1 MITREKRLEQ
11 LKYVVDSSEH
21 VKINYDKISEYIKL
35 LDLSHSSYW
44 FHKDWLDL
52 SEEEYIRM
60 MFLIESMNFCF
71 WKEPY
76 FEKEFFGKQYKK
88 STAMFFSMIDKIRK
102 DANFLEMG
110 HLLQVTKEELLD
122 IFGGNKNLPFL
133 EERYQNFMETV
144 TILNQKKKLFYQEL
158 YSITSD
164 EELLDYIVS
173 NFPSFND
180 VSQYKG
186 ETIYFYKRATLL
198 VRDLFEVSS
207 KIHSNI
213 GMIDRLLGCADY
225 GIPRTFRHFGILE
238 YSDVL
243 SEMVDSRELIPHD
256 SNYEIEI
263 RANMLYALEFI
274 REFLQK
280 SGRKINSIELDNI
293 IWSTGRNI
301 EEEHHL
307 TKTIFY

>member
-1 MITREKRLEQ
+1 MTREKRIEQ

-21 VKINYDKISEYIKL
+21 VRINDDKILEYIKL
-35 LDLSHSSYW
+35 LDLNHSSYW
-44 FHKDWLDL
+44 FDKEWLEI
-52 SEEEYIRM
+52 SEEECIRM

-76 FEKEFFGKQYKK
+76 FEKIFLGKEHKK
-88 STAMFFSMIDKIRK
+88 STAMFFCIIDKIK
-102 DANFLEMG
+102 QDGNFLDMS
-110 HLLQVTKEELLD
+110 HLLNVTKEELLD
-122 IFGGNKNLPFL
+122 IFGGKKELPFL
-133 EERYQNFMETV
+133 EERYRNFVETV
-144 TILNQKKKLFYQEL
+144 TIMNQKQELFYQEL
-158 YSITSD
+158 YSVKSD

-186 ETIYFYKRATLL
+186 KTVCFYKRATLL
-198 VRDLFEVSS
+198 VHDLFENSQ

-213 GMIDRLLGCADY
+213 KTIDHLLGCADY

-238 YSDVL
+238 YSDAL
-243 SEMVDSRELIPHD
+243 SKMVDNRQLIPKD

-263 RANMLYALEFI
+263 RANMLYALELI
-274 REFLQK
+274 KESLQK
-280 SGRKINSIELDNI
+280 NGKQINSIQLDGI
-293 IWSTGRNI
+293 IWLTGRNI
-301 EEEHHL
+301 EGEHHL